1 MSNQYTKIKKILL
14 LLDKHYIYN
23 DKITILHNKLINNFK
38 NGKYNNISGGILAGK
53 LYDDIYSLVNDNH
66 ILFVPGV

>member
-14 LLDKHYIYN
+14 LLDKHYIFN

-38 NGKYNNISGGILAGK
+38 NGKYNNISSGILAGK
-53 LYDDIYSLVNDNH
+53 LYDDIY
-66 ILFVPGV
+66 